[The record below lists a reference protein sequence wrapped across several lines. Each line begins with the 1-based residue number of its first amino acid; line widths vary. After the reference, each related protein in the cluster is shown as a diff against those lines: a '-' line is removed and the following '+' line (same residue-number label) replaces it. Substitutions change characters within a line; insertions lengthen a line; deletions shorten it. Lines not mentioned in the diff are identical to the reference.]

1 MAINWKRLG
10 SGIAW
15 VVFSPLALLMAMMST
30 VRSETTYKVQLVAF
44 RMLDCLRDHRR
55 HGQNCRGA
63 LGRTFTSDSVLGCFR
78 CLRRAW
84 PHLDGV
90 LTSLRRGILRA
101 CDFRL
106 DVPYRHTIPV
116 LRQATPAGG
125 RSLSCSRRL

>member
-15 VVFSPLALLMAMMST
+15 VVFSPLALLMAMT
-30 VRSETTYKVQLVAF
+30 
-44 RMLDCLRDHRR
+44 
-55 HGQNCRGA
+55 
-63 LGRTFTSDSVLGCFR
+63 VLGCFR